1 MSNIEKAD
9 VYTRVTSKII
19 ADLEKGELTWRKPWS
34 SGTLAGRIVRPLRH
48 NGIGYQGV
56 NVIMLWASAAEQ
68 GFTSPMWMTL
78 RQANELGGR
87 IMKGSRGSQVVYA
100 DTIIKQ
106 DADETTG
113 ETEEQIIPFMKGYT
127 VFNVEQIDGLP
138 TQYYAKPEQA
148 PVMDGMERRGEL
160 DGFFQGLGALIRH
173 GGERAYYCQGTD
185 HIQMPWFQTFR
196 DVESYYATLAH
207 EATHWTKHPSR
218 LDRDFGR
225 KKWGDDGYA
234 REELVAEI
242 GSAFLCAELGITPD
256 TREDHAAYIASWL
269 EILKGDKRA
278 IFTAASHAQRAI
290 DYMRQ
295 CQGTAREI
303 LAA

>member
-1 MSNIEKAD
+1 MCNPNMRKGEQDMSNTEKAD

-34 SGTLAGRIVRPLRH
+34 SGTLAGRIVRPVRH

-138 TQYYAKPEQA
+138 AEYYAKHEQE
-148 PVMDGMERRGEL
+148 PIMDGMERR
-160 DGFFQGLGALIRH
+160 
-173 GGERAYYCQGTD
+173 
-185 HIQMPWFQTFR
+185 
-196 DVESYYATLAH
+196 
-207 EATHWTKHPSR
+207 K
-218 LDRDFGR
+218 
-225 KKWGDDGYA
+225 
-234 REELVAEI
+234 
-242 GSAFLCAELGITPD
+242 
-256 TREDHAAYIASWL
+256 
-269 EILKGDKRA
+269 
-278 IFTAASHAQRAI
+278 
-290 DYMRQ
+290 
-295 CQGTAREI
+295 
-303 LAA
+303 